1 MTNGAR
7 EGRFPAQDRKRGNP
21 PQSPPILLR
30 KALILRNKV
39 TRMVSQMIWLPW

>member
-7 EGRFPAQDRKRGNP
+7 EGRFPVLGRKRQNL
-21 PQSPPILLR
+21 PILLG